1 MYAKVIIEIGIK
13 TWNKLPTSHS
23 NLGCFIQ
30 GFVTHYPSHY
40 PLQQL
45 TSIPFTLASRLFST
59 AILIIV

>member
-1 MYAKVIIEIGIK
+1 MYANEITEIGIK

-23 NLGCFIQ
+23 NLGCSIQ

-45 TSIPFTLASRLFST
+45 TSTPFTLAARLFSI